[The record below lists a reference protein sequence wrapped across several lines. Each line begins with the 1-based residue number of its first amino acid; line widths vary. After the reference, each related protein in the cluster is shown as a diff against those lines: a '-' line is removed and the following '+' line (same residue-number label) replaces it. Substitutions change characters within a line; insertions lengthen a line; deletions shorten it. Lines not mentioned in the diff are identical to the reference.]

1 MTRCR
6 LNRNKRCRNSLD
18 CFSNEKVIFVFV
30 GLEYDSM
37 KPNHTKTSPQAKRHK
52 LSLLF
57 TSFAIQR

>member
-1 MTRCR
+1 MYMTRCR

-37 KPNHTKTSPQAKRHK
+37 KPNHTKKVEKNEKNTEKRK
-52 LSLLF
+52 NRKIAL
-57 TSFAIQR
+57 